1 MSSEFTVINK
11 EDMDNIYS
19 LIKEKDGPV
28 FFDYIVNYISQ
39 KKEGE
44 INLRLLE
51 QKLQSS
57 LENDSRF
64 KGFPDY
70 YWYLSE
76 LIPDKTLVS
85 DKELDKIEFYITN
98 TGESVS
104 LKSILA
110 LLKKEDDDFY
120 KNCLTSRLHQD
131 ERFILVDKDLWNL
144 KKEISKKVFRKPQ
157 EINLPETPS
166 ESVSLVELVPVL
178 NNILREVEEVALFK
192 ESQKILVSK
201 PSSVRYALFDTDIS
215 GGCMKI
221 FSSMRHYFPDH
232 PMIIQIKVC
241 GRLKEYTAYL
251 NNRTGYLRGL
261 EDYFKEMSFSRGD
274 VLHIIPMDLEKRVYR
289 FFSRNEKNQYAY
301 ENWRTKQ
308 FQNLKSFYEKS
319 PFSLTNLTL
328 LIAKAFQD
336 MEVHFDSIYEE
347 VNAICP
353 VSKEL
358 VNLILTKLPFCLNSS
373 KSKDFW
379 IFDDSKFNKF
389 LLLGLTS
396 LLGDMSKEEM
406 DRKMTS
412 ITDTEAKE
420 KITKDKLKVKDEK
433 IKELQQNIESTKKEI
448 EDMHSKMIAFEKLAE
463 VRGQQINTITGNAE
477 VLEEKV
483 KILTKELEEARKTT
497 PDTSVEVKQLKKKL
511 ISLQELFLNKK
522 KIFIQLEK
530 EKQELE
536 KALLEMDRITSGLE
550 KEKADLLRDLQAFR
564 KEEDKKKESLIKKE
578 DKFSEQQ
585 NKLEDLN
592 KRLEEQQ
599 KKIEEQQKKIEE
611 QQKKI
616 EEKSK
621 IEKEQQKKIEE
632 KSKIEKEQQK
642 KIEEQQKKIEEQL
655 ERISLQEERIQEQ
668 DEEINFKDQ
677 QIDQLKLEKASSRK
691 EKELPHSIDKQVLK
705 DYELKVAE
713 KNDKISEL
721 ENKLS
726 VIEHEKIELE
736 NKFRTLQSDLAKMNF
751 TIVEKESR
759 IKILEKEMEASKS
772 TGVDENQVKEFEERI
787 EILEKELESKTSLYN
802 TNLNMQ
808 FKLNKDIYKL
818 QKSVDFFRDVIEFLS
833 DGLLVIP
840 QKESLNLTRM
850 EELLSIMKSDEMG
863 EEPVVITGLKALEE
877 TFLRLNNMLDE
888 SEELK
893 KSYELYKEEL
903 EVARVYKDKYDLLSG
918 EGDIHKEEIDK
929 LQKQIDILTS
939 DLKHSKEYC
948 NELRQELQGMSKSFI
963 GGKVMTKRLKSLI
976 TSEELSE
983 KGK

>member
-599 KKIEEQQKKIEE
+599 KKIEEQ
-611 QQKKI
+611 
-616 EEKSK
+616 
-621 IEKEQQKKIEE
+621 
-632 KSKIEKEQQK
+632 
-642 KIEEQQKKIEEQL
+642 L